1 MGSINST
8 TPAVPATSVPVTIT
22 ASEQTVEGSNFTLKG
37 TFQAKEL
44 TETGLYEQQGGEFV
58 HTNSLNIDPF
68 RAYLKD
74 TGSSALTRIVI
85 DGGTLVKITNQD
97 DSTVTL
103 NGLKE
108 VEFIEENGTPAVR
121 VTYKDG
127 STVTYLNPK
136 KVEFG
141 R

>member
-8 TPAVPATSVPVTIT
+8 TPAVPATSVPVNIT
-22 ASEQTVEGSNFTLKG
+22 ASEQTVGDFALKG

-44 TETGLYEQQGGEFV
+44 AENGLYEQQGGEFV
-58 HTNSLNIDPF
+58 NVGSLSINPF
-68 RAYLKD
+68 HAYLKD
-74 TGSSALTRIVI
+74 NGSSGVERIVI
-85 DGGTLVKITNQD
+85 DGGILVKITMQD
-97 DSTVTL
+97 DSVVTL
-103 NGLKE
+103 YGLKE